1 MTLEI
6 TLVIVLALLNG
17 FFALSEMALMTSRK
31 IRLKQ
36 LATTSRRAKV
46 AYALSQT
53 PEHLLA
59 TVQVFITLIGI
70 GTGAAL
76 GEKLGDLFTEFFAE
90 RRAGAD
96 ADQRDEHLHGR
107 QQVFRRL
114 RELIGDF
121 RAPARRRHLFE
132 ADLARCHQGH
142 FAEREKAV
150 EQRKHDDQRDF

>member
-46 AYALSQT
+46 AYQLSQT

-70 GTGAAL
+70 GTAWGTPSSKNSIEASFYFGNAAEVR
-76 GEKLGDLFTEFFAE
+76 GTNGTA
-90 RRAGAD
+90 
-96 ADQRDEHLHGR
+96 
-107 QQVFRRL
+107 
-114 RELIGDF
+114 
-121 RAPARRRHLFE
+121 APVNLSV
-132 ADLARCHQGH
+132 Q
-142 FAEREKAV
+142 AV
-150 EQRKHDDQRDF
+150 CLS

>member
-46 AYALSQT
+46 AYQLSQT

-76 GEKLGDLFTEFFAE
+76 GEKLGEQIAAQFEHMQMAWLGPYARAVGIALSVAGITFVNMLLGELLPKRVARTRMLDCGCDGMPRYAE
-90 RRAGAD
+90 
-96 ADQRDEHLHGR
+96 
-107 QQVFRRL
+107 
-114 RELIGDF
+114 
-121 RAPARRRHLFE
+121 
-132 ADLARCHQGH
+132 
-142 FAEREKAV
+142 
-150 EQRKHDDQRDF
+150 